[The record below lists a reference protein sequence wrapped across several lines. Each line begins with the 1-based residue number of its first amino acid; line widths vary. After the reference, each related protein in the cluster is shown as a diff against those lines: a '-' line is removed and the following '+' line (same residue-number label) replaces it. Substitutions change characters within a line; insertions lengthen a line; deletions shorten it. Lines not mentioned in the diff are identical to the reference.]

1 MSFRGEHRHSLD
13 AKSRLIL
20 PIKFR
25 ETLGDSIIFMK
36 GIDKCLFGFTAEAFS
51 FLEDKSRETPI
62 TNENHRRHERL
73 FFSSSDEREFDS
85 QGRVVIVQN
94 LRDYA
99 GISKDVVVLG
109 LPKRIEIW
117 DAATW
122 DKYSNSD
129 VSYITDDNRNNEMAE
144 YMALLGI

>member
-25 ETLGDSIIFMK
+25 DTLGDSIIFLK
-36 GIDKCLFGFTAEAFS
+36 GIDKCLFGFTTEAFAA
-51 FLEDKSRETPI
+51 LEGKSRETPI
-62 TNENHRRHERL
+62 TNETNRRNERL
-73 FFSSSDEREFDS
+73 FFSSTDEREFDS
-85 QGRVVIVQN
+85 QGRVVIMQN

-99 GISKDVVVLG
+99 GITKDVVVLG

-117 DAATW
+117 DAQTW
-122 DKYSNSD
+122 DKYCNGD
-129 VSYITDDNRNNEMAE
+129 TSYITEHNRNNEMAE